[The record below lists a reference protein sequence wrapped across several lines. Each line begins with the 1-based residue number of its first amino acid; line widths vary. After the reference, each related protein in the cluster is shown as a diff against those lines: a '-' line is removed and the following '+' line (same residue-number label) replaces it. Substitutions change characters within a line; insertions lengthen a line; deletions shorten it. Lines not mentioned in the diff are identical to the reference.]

1 MSINRGKQFERV
13 IRDAFEKMHDV
24 SVDRLH
30 DQTSGYKSS
39 SANPCD
45 FIVYKKP
52 HIYYLECKAIH
63 GNTLNFKAHISK
75 YQWEGLLEKSE
86 IDGVVAGVICW
97 WVDHDTT
104 KFIPIQVLKTLADN
118 GFKSIRY
125 DVDAMCDR
133 EQTFTVLGEKKRV
146 FFEYNMY
153 DLLNKIENSRRE
165 NNHEI

>member
-1 MSINRGKQFERV
+1 MGINRGKAFERV
-13 IRDAFEKMHDV
+13 IRDSFEKMHDV

-30 DQTSGYKSS
+30 DQTSGYKST

-63 GNTLNFKAHISK
+63 GNTLNFNAHISK
-75 YQWEGLLEKSE
+75 YQWDTLLRKSE

-97 WVDHDTT
+97 WVDHDRTI
-104 KFIPIQVLKTLADN
+104 FIPIEDLQLMRTV
-118 GFKSIRY
+118 GFKSVRY
-125 DVDAMCDR
+125 DAIDDCDGDTGMI
-133 EQTFTVLGEKKRV
+133 EISGKKKRV

-153 DLLNKIENSRRE
+153 DLFNAIENSRKVD
-165 NNHEI
+165 